1 MHPAGSDL
9 PTASPPGQSCRCAVF
24 IKPATTRIKKPPS
37 VQSLF
42 AQARR
47 YLHWGDVTRLLGGHY
62 PSFIATTGSFVKPIW
77 LSPPSTFRLGRGVFA
92 GCYQPLLPAGSSRR
106 YVISENLSCDAWT
119 PIPTVGRLH
128 IPGSSSATAAFPK
141 GSMGRHTVIFRSS
154 DFTADDIFENA
165 VISLCSGLAV
175 CSPP

>member
-9 PTASPPGQSCRCAVF
+9 PTASPPGPSWRCAGF
-24 IKPATTRIKKPPS
+24 IKPATTRIKETTKRPEPLRPISALPPLGRRDPPPRGALLLLHRYYWLIRQTHLALPS
-37 VQSLF
+37 VEESSQ
-42 AQARR
+42 
-47 YLHWGDVTRLLGGHY
+47 V
-62 PSFIATTGSFVKPIW
+62 AT
-77 LSPPSTFRLGRGVFA
+77 SPCCQRA
-92 GCYQPLLPAGSSRR
+92 LPD
-106 YVISENLSCDAWT
+106 VISENLSCDAWT

-141 GSMGRHTVIFRSS
+141 RSMGRYTVIFRSS

-165 VISLCSGLAV
+165 VISLCSGLTI